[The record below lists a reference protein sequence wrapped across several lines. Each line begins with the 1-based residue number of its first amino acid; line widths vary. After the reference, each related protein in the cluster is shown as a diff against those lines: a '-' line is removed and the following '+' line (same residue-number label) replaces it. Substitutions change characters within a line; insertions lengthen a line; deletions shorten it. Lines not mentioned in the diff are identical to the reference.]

1 MNYFMSKEE
10 QQRRKELA
18 EHARV
23 MLTQVLPVE
32 DQGETSLTAPYQGYY
47 MQVSISP
54 LHPLLVISLA
64 KGINHPGSAKKQR
77 LVNQLN
83 LTSVL
88 GSHAINQDVGFYAY
102 RSTHWLDTELDE
114 NRFQEILDRCFEE
127 ADRGYDMLKSG

>member
-32 DQGETSLTAPYQGYY
+32 DQDETSLTAPYQGYY

-64 KGINHPGSAKKQR
+64 KAINHPGSAKEQR
-77 LVNQLN
+77 LVNRLN

-88 GSHAINQDVGFYAY
+88 GSHASNQVVG
-102 RSTHWLDTELDE
+102 
-114 NRFQEILDRCFEE
+114 C
-127 ADRGYDMLKSG
+127 

>member
-32 DQGETSLTAPYQGYY
+32 DQDETSLTAPYQGYY

-64 KGINHPGSAKKQR
+64 KAKIGR
-77 LVNQLN
+77 AHV
-83 LTSVL
+83 
-88 GSHAINQDVGFYAY
+88 
-102 RSTHWLDTELDE
+102 
-114 NRFQEILDRCFEE
+114 
-127 ADRGYDMLKSG
+127 

>member
-32 DQGETSLTAPYQGYY
+32 DQDETSLTAPYQGYY

-64 KGINHPGSAKKQR
+64 KAINHPGSAKKQR
-77 LVNQLN
+77 LVNRLN

-88 GSHAINQDVGFYAY
+88 GSHAINQDCLLYTSPSP
-102 RSTHWLDTELDE
+102 RD
-114 NRFQEILDRCFEE
+114 
-127 ADRGYDMLKSG
+127 

>member
-23 MLTQVLPVE
+23 MLTQMLPVE
-32 DQGETSLTAPYQGYY
+32 DQDETSLTAPYQGYY

-64 KGINHPGSAKKQR
+64 KAINHPGSAKKAAGQP
-77 LVNQLN
+77 
-83 LTSVL
+83 
-88 GSHAINQDVGFYAY
+88 I
-102 RSTHWLDTELDE
+102 ELDQ
-114 NRFQEILDRCFEE
+114 RAWQPCDQ
-127 ADRGYDMLKSG
+127 SGCGVLCLPQHALAGH